1 MCNPGL
7 AFMFMLRFG
16 IMPKAGDMMGI
27 GGGGGDAL
35 CMGVAE
41 GDPGSGGGFQ
51 FCLSELVFRIKGSCP
66 IRTHVFFSYSIDFL

>member
-1 MCNPGL
+1 
-7 AFMFMLRFG
+7 MFRLRFG

-51 FCLSELVFRIKGSCP
+51 FCLSRIS
-66 IRTHVFFSYSIDFL
+66 LQE